1 MSNPFSTATGS
12 TDRRPPPAQTRP
24 EDYTTH
30 GAPGHPQNSHRLAL
44 MKVEKKQITKK
55 TVTEEHPAEITRQPY
70 TAAPWEPRGINW
82 DYHIN
87 ATKNRKNT
95 MEVCSHWVD
104 ASWMWMCGWL
114 TDGWYHVNGWMI
126 DRWMDDKLVD
136 GWMCGWTTDWWMT
149 ERKMNDGWMN
159 IGRTDY

>member
-30 GAPGHPQNSHRLAL
+30 GAPGHLQNSHRLAL

-95 MEVCSHWVD
+95 MEVCSYWVD
-104 ASWMWMCGWL
+104 ASGFSEEFRCFE
-114 TDGWYHVNGWMI
+114 HVLRGFSGFLSPAPANSSS
-126 DRWMDDKLVD
+126 V
-136 GWMCGWTTDWWMT
+136 WTYDWSLCP
-149 ERKMNDGWMN
+149 
-159 IGRTDY
+159 